1 MRKKLRTLTVLAFL
15 VCCFLVIRDMDIQPT
30 EAPVSGAA
38 LVESMLEEKA
48 GKTAESLAID
58 RTKEEIELPER
69 YDYREEGR
77 SVPGP
82 GSKDSTVPAG
92 PLRA

>member
-38 LVESMLEEKA
+38 LVESMLEKKA
-48 GKTAESLAID
+48 GKTAERTARFEMFCVLSSVSFSGFV
-58 RTKEEIELPER
+58 RTKR
-69 YDYREEGR
+69 VRQCKA
-77 SVPGP
+77 
-82 GSKDSTVPAG
+82 SKQYAKMAG
-92 PLRA
+92 